1 MGTMGMAYLGEKLLG
16 FLFSDLV
23 FIDVL
28 QEVFLFEGLES
39 FSEFSRKKVAIKRK
53 IDEWVRKDGYE

>member
-16 FLFSDLV
+16 SLFSDLV

-39 FSEFSRKKVAIKRK
+39 FSEFSGEKVAIK
-53 IDEWVRKDGYE
+53 

>member
-53 IDEWVRKDGYE
+53 IDE